1 MIGDCSALPPLFSAA
16 GGAPDSSDRRAAMT
30 PDNHTFNWGV
40 IGPGGIANRFAG
52 ALAAVPG
59 ARLAVV
65 FARDAAKG
73 CAYAE
78 QWRRGGEPARV
89 TTDLAVLLADAE
101 VDAVYIATPHSHH
114 GQYIRAALLAGKAV
128 LCEKPLVTSLEEGQ
142 ELIALAREQG
152 VFLME
157 ALWTRF
163 LPAYDVAGRML
174 RDGAIG
180 ELRAMTST
188 FCFSSG
194 YDPEHRNWNPALAG
208 GSLWD
213 IGVYNL
219 AVTRWALQQMND
231 GACPEPLSIDVAAT
245 LAPTGVDASV
255 TATLHFPRGVTS
267 QFRCGFDAS
276 SVNAFE
282 VLGSKA
288 ALRFPVDFWGCE
300 SVELVTRKAP
310 AERTEAPYV
319 INGFEGEIAE
329 AQSCVRAGLLE
340 SPRMPH
346 AETLGL
352 LRWTDAIRA
361 KFPGGVNKKA

>member
-1 MIGDCSALPPLFSAA
+1 
-16 GGAPDSSDRRAAMT
+16 MT
-30 PDNHTFNWGV
+30 PKPTTFNWGV

-52 ALAAVPG
+52 ALPAVPG
-59 ARLAVV
+59 ARLGAV

-73 CAYAE
+73 QVFAE
-78 QWRRGGEPARV
+78 RWQRDDGAARV
-89 TTDLAVLLADAE
+89 TTALPDLLHDPAVH
-101 VDAVYIATPHSHH
+101 AVYIATPHSHH
-114 GQYIRAALLAGKAV
+114 GDYVRAALLAGKPV

-142 ELIALAREQG
+142 ELVELARRQE

-163 LPAYDVAGRML
+163 LPAYEVAGRLL

-180 ELRAMTST
+180 ELRAMQSS

-194 YDPEHRNWNPALAG
+194 YDPQHRNWNPALAG

-213 IGVYNL
+213 IGIYNL
-219 AVTRWALQQMND
+219 AVTRWVLQQMHD
-231 GACPEPLSIDVAAT
+231 GECPEPLSIDVAAS

-255 TATLHFPRGVTS
+255 SATLHFPGGVTS

-282 VLGSKA
+282 VLGSQA
-288 ALRFPVDFWGCE
+288 GLRFPVDFWGSE
-300 SVELVTRKAP
+300 VVELVTRKAP
-310 AERTEAPYV
+310 IERFEAPHA

-329 AQSCVRAGLLE
+329 AQACIRAGLLE
-340 SPRMPH
+340 SLRMPH
-346 AETLGL
+346 RETLGL
-352 LRWTDAIRA
+352 LRWTDAIRER
-361 KFPGGVNKKA
+361 FPGGVNKKG

>member
-1 MIGDCSALPPLFSAA
+1 MAHDQP
-16 GGAPDSSDRRAAMT
+16 
-30 PDNHTFNWGV
+30 NHFNWGV

-59 ARLAVV
+59 ARLAAV

-73 CAYAE
+73 QAFAD
-78 QWRRGGEPARV
+78 QWQQPGQPARV
-89 TTDLAVLLADAE
+89 TTTLTDLLADPT

-114 GQYIRAALLAGKAV
+114 GEYVRAALLAGKPV

-142 ELIALAREQG
+142 ALIALARERG

-163 LPAYDVAGRML
+163 LPAYELAAKLL

-180 ELRAMTST
+180 ELRAMSST
-188 FCFSSG
+188 FCFSSA
-194 YDPEHRNWNPALAG
+194 YDPAHRNWNPALAG

-213 IGVYNL
+213 IGIYNL
-219 AVTRWALQQMND
+219 AVTRWVLQQMN
-231 GACPEPLSIDVAAT
+231 GGVCPEPLHIDVAAT

-255 TATLHFPRGVTS
+255 CATLHFPGGVTS

-276 SVNAFE
+276 SMNAFE
-282 VLGSKA
+282 VLGSRA
-288 ALRFPVDFWGCE
+288 ALRFPVDFWG
-300 SVELVTRKAP
+300 SQTVEIVTRKAP
-310 AERTEAPYV
+310 PERTEAPYV
-319 INGFEGEIAE
+319 LNGFEGEVAE
-329 AQSCVRAGLLE
+329 AQACIRAGLLE

-346 AETLGL
+346 DETLGL
-352 LRWTDAIRA
+352 ARWMDAIRER
-361 KFPGGVNKKA
+361 FPGGVNKKA

>member
-1 MIGDCSALPPLFSAA
+1 MAHDDKQI
-16 GGAPDSSDRRAAMT
+16 
-30 PDNHTFNWGV
+30 FNWGV
-40 IGPGGIANRFAG
+40 IGPGGIANRFAA

-59 ARLAVV
+59 AHLAAVY
-65 FARDAAKG
+65 ARDAAKG
-73 CAYAE
+73 QAYAE
-78 QWRRGGEPARV
+78 QWKRDGEPARV
-89 TTDLAVLLADAE
+89 TTALADLLGDRSI
-101 VDAVYIATPHSHH
+101 DAVYIATPHSHH
-114 GQYIRAALLAGKAV
+114 GDYVRAALEAGKPV

-142 ELIALAREQG
+142 ALIDLARAKR

-163 LPAYDVAGRML
+163 LPAYELASRLL

-180 ELRAMTST
+180 ELRAMQST

-194 YDPEHRNWNPALAG
+194 YDPQHRNWNPALAG

-219 AVTRWALQQMND
+219 AVTRWVLQQMND
-231 GACPEPLSIDVAAT
+231 GVCPEPTSIDVAAK
-245 LAPTGVDASV
+245 LAPTGVDAAV
-255 TATLHFPRGVTS
+255 NVTLHFPDGVTS

-282 VLGSKA
+282 ALGSKA
-288 ALRFPVDFWGCE
+288 GLRFPVDFWGSE
-300 SVELVTRKAP
+300 AVELVTRKAP
-310 AERTEAPYV
+310 AQRFDAPHV

-329 AQSCVRAGLLE
+329 AQTCIRAGLLE

-346 AETLGL
+346 DETLGL
-352 LRWTDAIRA
+352 LRWSDAIRE
-361 KFPGGVNKKA
+361 KFPGGVNKKPRA